1 MLIGLSSLNPWH
13 QSGLLSSKSNDWK
26 SWGFVK
32 KGKKE
37 GNRYSA
43 DNNDA
48 PETRKSFTS
57 RLKSNIIV
65 PIIVQMLR
73 IDLEF

>member
-1 MLIGLSSLNPWH
+1 MTGRA
-13 QSGLLSSKSNDWK
+13 GVLLRME
-26 SWGFVK
+26 K
-32 KGKKE
+32 K

-65 PIIVQMLR
+65 PIIVHIMVHQICAL
-73 IDLEF
+73 